1 MRGAGTCLA
10 MWALDRAETVKRVGR
25 LNKGEERQPL
35 ASDQDVY
42 LEHHCLFEREWL
54 GVSRCELHGGRGV
67 SCEL

>member
-25 LNKGEERQPL
+25 LNTGEERQPL

-42 LEHHCLFEREWL
+42 LEHHCLFERE
-54 GVSRCELHGGRGV
+54 
-67 SCEL
+67 